1 MQFNNKMYDIL
12 KHIVQLVLPATGT
25 LYFALSQIWGLPFGE
40 EVVGTIVAITTFLG
54 VSLKISNTNYL
65 NDESRF
71 DGIFRLE
78 NDGEVD
84 RWIMDLKV
92 ENPEELLQQK
102 VVTFQVQE

>member
-1 MQFNNKMYDIL
+1 MYDIL

>member
-1 MQFNNKMYDIL
+1 MYDIL

-84 RWIMDLKV
+84 RWIMDLKG